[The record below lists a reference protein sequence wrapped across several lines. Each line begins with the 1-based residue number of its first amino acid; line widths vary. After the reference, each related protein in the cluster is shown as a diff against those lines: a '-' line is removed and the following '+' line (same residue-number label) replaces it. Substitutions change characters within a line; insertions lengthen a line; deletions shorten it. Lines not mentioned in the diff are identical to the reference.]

1 MAKLTIN
8 VKQSKLKQLLVYLNE
23 LDYVTVEEPLPS
35 YYSKPA
41 PRTDSVKKSTKD
53 DLTVPEW
60 HKKIVLKRLKNF
72 NPETAIEWKDAYK
85 SIKKKLKK

>member
-1 MAKLTIN
+1 MAKLTLN
-8 VKQSKLKQLLVYLNE
+8 VKPSKLKQLLVYLNE

-41 PRTDSVKKSTKD
+41 SKTDSIKKSTKD
-53 DLTVPEW
+53 DFTVPEW

-72 NPETAIEWKDAYK
+72 NPDTAIEWKDAYK